1 MNRKDG
7 NKINSNLIYVVS
19 FILITLISLGY
30 KLFLSGTTEGLLSS
44 KDDDDLVIERADD
57 TEASVAYELTESY
70 ETSPEVTPEPSTVS
84 VYICGE
90 VNSPGVYEVTA
101 GSIINDVVQEAGGFT
116 DQAASERLNLVYV
129 IDSNI
134 SIYIPGEDEV
144 YEQSEIIRSD
154 GETIWGQGQS
164 QSGQDEGSS
173 LGTAVNINTAT
184 LDQLMTLPGIGQ
196 VTAQAIID
204 YREITPFT
212 TIDDIMNVSGIG
224 EAKFNRIREF
234 ICV

>member
-84 VYICGE
+84 GL
-90 VNSPGVYEVTA
+90 
-101 GSIINDVVQEAGGFT
+101 F
-116 DQAASERLNLVYV
+116 
-129 IDSNI
+129 
-134 SIYIPGEDEV
+134 
-144 YEQSEIIRSD
+144 
-154 GETIWGQGQS
+154 
-164 QSGQDEGSS
+164 
-173 LGTAVNINTAT
+173 
-184 LDQLMTLPGIGQ
+184 
-196 VTAQAIID
+196 
-204 YREITPFT
+204 
-212 TIDDIMNVSGIG
+212 
-224 EAKFNRIREF
+224 
-234 ICV
+234 